1 MGNEIGKDALH
12 IGESVVSSLT
22 PGGVATQGIVSG
34 ATAGAS
40 AVIGAVSGHKA
51 NSRPSGLT
59 LAEQQAQ
66 GGASFWKP
74 RAQSSSY
81 FNTSEH
87 SGIGAVPPSQ
97 IAQLSD
103 PMTKM
108 AVASSRGFARTQLQQ
123 VGNVLNN
130 NTAQSVLGTS
140 T

>member
-1 MGNEIGKDALH
+1 MGNEIGKNALN

-22 PGGVATQGIVSG
+22 PGGVATQALTSG
-34 ATAGAS
+34 AVAGAS
-40 AVIGAVSGHKA
+40 AVIGAISSRKG

-74 RAQSSSY
+74 GVQSSTF
-81 FNTSEH
+81 FNSSEH

-123 VGNVLNN
+123 VGQVLNN